1 MSSTSPVLADARL
14 RGHRRQEL
22 AHVSKTDEITHHH
35 AIRYEPINYTRPPDS
50 ARNTA
55 ARDRISII
63 AFVRSRTS
71 VLSQLAWR
79 IRKRPGSAG
88 SRSTTWIGVQAHC
101 QTLMPGVRENWI
113 CPRVPS
119 TETRGQDSA
128 VRVRSTP

>member
-22 AHVSKTDEITHHH
+22 AHVSKTDEITRHH

-63 AFVRSRTS
+63 A
-71 VLSQLAWR
+71 LSAVGPPCSLSWR
-79 IRKRPGSAG
+79 GGSE
-88 SRSTTWIGVQAHC
+88 SD
-101 QTLMPGVRENWI
+101 
-113 CPRVPS
+113 RVPPDLDQRLGLAS
-119 TETRGQDSA
+119 KPIAKR
-128 VRVRSTP
+128 